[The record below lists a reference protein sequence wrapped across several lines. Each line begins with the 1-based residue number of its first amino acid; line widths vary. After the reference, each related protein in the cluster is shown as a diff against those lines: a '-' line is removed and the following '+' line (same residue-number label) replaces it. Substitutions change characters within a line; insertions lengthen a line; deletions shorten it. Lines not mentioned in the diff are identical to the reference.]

1 MNMMKSGLD
10 ISFGRIRKGSD
21 FSNEL
26 LPNMK
31 RTGILI
37 VNLGTP
43 DSPSSKDVGTYLR
56 EFLMDGRVIDIPFW
70 KRWLLVNLIIVPFRA
85 PKVSVEYQ
93 KLWMEDGSPL
103 LVYGKA
109 LVAKLQTQFSNEV
122 TVELAMRYQNPSI
135 DLGLQKL
142 RQAQVDEII
151 IFPLFP
157 QYASATTGSIAEKVM
172 TIVQK
177 WNVIPSVQFV
187 NSYHNDAQYIQ
198 NFADKVKQDLLRY
211 EPDHILFSYHGIPE
225 RHLDN
230 MNEAGTAWCS
240 HTRNKCAHCSARK
253 PYCYRSACFETS
265 DLIAERLGL
274 DETKYS
280 TSFQSRLG
288 KDPWIKPYTDETI
301 RELAEK
307 GLGKLLV
314 VSPSFVADC
323 LETTLEIGEQYR
335 DLFMELGGSEFHY
348 TESLNA
354 NDDWVKTVYKL
365 ICEKMS
371 DRSVTNEISTH
382 IDFPSDLNPVA
393 RTN

>member
-1 MNMMKSGLD
+1 
-10 ISFGRIRKGSD
+10 
-21 FSNEL
+21 
-26 LPNMK
+26 MK
-31 RTGILI
+31 RTGILV

-43 DSPSSKDVGTYLR
+43 DSSSSKDVGTYLR

-85 PKVSVEYQ
+85 PKVSVEYR
-93 KLWMEDGSPL
+93 KLWLNDGSPL
-103 LVYGKA
+103 FVYGKA
-109 LVAKLQTQFSNEV
+109 LVARLRTYFSEEV
-122 TVELAMRYQNPSI
+122 TIELAMRYQNPSI
-135 DLGLQKL
+135 EQGLQKL
-142 RQAQVDEII
+142 REAQVDEIV

-172 TIVQK
+172 AIVGK
-177 WNVIPSVQFV
+177 WNVIPSIQFV
-187 NSYHNDAQYIQ
+187 NSYHNNEQYIQ
-198 NFADKVKQDLLRY
+198 NFADKVKHDLLEY

-240 HTRNKCAHCSARK
+240 HTGNKCAHCSARK

-265 DLIAERLGL
+265 DLIAQKLGL
-274 DETKYS
+274 DETKYT

-288 KDPWIKPYTDETI
+288 KDPWIKPYTDATI
-301 RELAEK
+301 RELAEN
-307 GLGKLLV
+307 GIGKLLV

-335 DLFMELGGSEFHY
+335 DLFMELGGSEFHF

-354 NDDWVKTVYKL
+354 DEAWVKTVYTL
-365 ICEKMS
+365 ISEKMGVAS
-371 DRSVTNEISTH
+371 EGSKTAQLIR
-382 IDFPSDLNPVA
+382 FPSDLNQMAGV
-393 RTN
+393 N